1 MLGKWYAP
9 FRVDTELY
17 KILYLTLGGVFMSNR
32 TSNHTLN
39 QRLVAVVKVLER
51 KHSLSGVARELG
63 IARTTLRRWIV
74 NYQNNGVAGLKESHT
89 CRRYPTDLKR
99 AAVLDYLDNHYSQLE
114 CCRKYN
120 ISSRS
125 LLMRWVNQY
134 TNGKTLKKITGGS
147 TKMKTPRKT
156 TYDQRLEIV
165 HFTLAN
171 DKDYQT
177 AVRKYGVSY
186 SQVYSWVR
194 KYERDGR
201 EALVDHRGHQMQK
214 PALAKLSKEEQLERR
229 IKELEARNQD
239 LAAENFF
246 LKKLSALED
255 EDKK

>member
-1 MLGKWYAP
+1 
-9 FRVDTELY
+9 
-17 KILYLTLGGVFMSNR
+17 MSNR

-147 TKMKTPRKT
+147 TKMKTPRKLLT
-156 TYDQRLEIV
+156 I
-165 HFTLAN
+165 N
-171 DKDYQT
+171 
-177 AVRKYGVSY
+177 G
-186 SQVYSWVR
+186 W
-194 KYERDGR
+194 
-201 EALVDHRGHQMQK
+201 
-214 PALAKLSKEEQLERR
+214 KLSTSRLPMIRTTKQR
-229 IKELEARNQD
+229 
-239 LAAENFF
+239 
-246 LKKLSALED
+246 
-255 EDKK
+255 

>member
-1 MLGKWYAP
+1 MSSSDQQSWYAP
-9 FRVDTELY
+9 LRVDAELY
-17 KILYLTLGGVFMSNR
+17 KILHLTLGGVFMSNR

-147 TKMKTPRKT
+147 TKMKTPRKLLT
-156 TYDQRLEIV
+156 I
-165 HFTLAN
+165 N
-171 DKDYQT
+171 
-177 AVRKYGVSY
+177 G
-186 SQVYSWVR
+186 W
-194 KYERDGR
+194 
-201 EALVDHRGHQMQK
+201 
-214 PALAKLSKEEQLERR
+214 KLSTSRLPMIRTTKQRWGSMVFPTARFIAGFGNMNVTVEKHSLIIAD
-229 IKELEARNQD
+229 IKCKNRLW
-239 LAAENFF
+239 
-246 LKKLSALED
+246 LS
-255 EDKK
+255 